1 MCARMVQFDHS
12 FGTYKDVNPV
22 SSHWAQ
28 EFIYVLCD
36 AKDIIRMH
44 GMLERDIGLSGKSA

>member
-1 MCARMVQFDHS
+1 MVQFDHS

-22 SSHWAQ
+22 SLHWAQ

-44 GMLERDIGLSGKSA
+44 GMLECDIGTSGKTA